1 MQYFN
6 VKYLE
11 RKIKKDNS
19 KIYNS
24 ILKNG
29 YSNFKLEIL
38 EYCELSVL
46 NEREQYY
53 IDTLNPEYNILK
65 FARSFRGFKHSEA
78 SINLMKAKYEL
89 WDKYV
94 SPETRKKQVITQLKG
109 ESTIVINAIT
119 KEEQYFISGRE
130 AAKFI
135 GVQQS
140 TISSHI
146 RNNNFYLGKGFLVY
160 KSSRTLDEITK
171 SEAYKDAIYK
181 LENPGGKKYTHS
193 VAAKEEIRKANTGK
207 KLSVKVKQKIS
218 LNSKTA
224 KAVLVTKNETREVF
238 EFTSVLAAS
247 KSLGISN
254 SYLDRC
260 LKSNKPCKGYTI
272 VLK

>member
-1 MQYFN
+1 MEKLIKNNKNRIVRFSTLGMKTGMVSASSTREMKLGRHSIITGCTFTMNTERLAGPSSRLSGLFRYYSTSSASLWKGSTTLTVCTDNTNNPNLHSVITVACYPNADTQKQTILKENKGKAGVYRWVNLINGKTYLGSSGNLSDRFLQYFN

-29 YSNFKLEIL
+29 FSNFKLEIL

-78 SINLMKAKYEL
+78 SIKLMKAKYEL

-109 ESTIVINAIT
+109 VSTIVINAVT
-119 KEEQYFISGRE
+119 KEEQYFIS
-130 AAKFI
+130 
-135 GVQQS
+135 
-140 TISSHI
+140 
-146 RNNNFYLGKGFLVY
+146 
-160 KSSRTLDEITK
+160 
-171 SEAYKDAIYK
+171 
-181 LENPGGKKYTHS
+181 
-193 VAAKEEIRKANTGK
+193 
-207 KLSVKVKQKIS
+207 
-218 LNSKTA
+218 
-224 KAVLVTKNETREVF
+224 
-238 EFTSVLAAS
+238 
-247 KSLGISN
+247 
-254 SYLDRC
+254 
-260 LKSNKPCKGYTI
+260 
-272 VLK
+272 